1 MLLRRIHTAACMSD
15 GDVCACGD
23 QGSFDPTIFCSTVIL
38 GGFKACR
45 RPSVGSI
52 FGIQDLDHARMLFNS
67 ALLLC
72 LIHVYRFSPR
82 YVVTCLHYR
91 YPPRSTEHIPLVICP
106 ALQILSLYRCRYS
119 PSSPPS
125 VVHVISVSQVILSL
139 SSCRC
144 LSSSSSSTSTSRISI
159 KPHMRS
165 A

>member
-45 RPSVGSI
+45 RPSIGRI

-91 YPPRSTEHIPLVICP
+91 YPPRSTEHIPPVIRP
-106 ALQILSLYRCRYS
+106 VVLQIPSLSLSPRHLGFPSYPLALILSLFIF
-119 PSSPPS
+119 
-125 VVHVISVSQVILSL
+125 VVVLYIHVTN
-139 SSCRC
+139 R
-144 LSSSSSSTSTSRISI
+144 SI
-159 KPHMRS
+159 KPHRS
-165 A
+165 SAPREGVLS